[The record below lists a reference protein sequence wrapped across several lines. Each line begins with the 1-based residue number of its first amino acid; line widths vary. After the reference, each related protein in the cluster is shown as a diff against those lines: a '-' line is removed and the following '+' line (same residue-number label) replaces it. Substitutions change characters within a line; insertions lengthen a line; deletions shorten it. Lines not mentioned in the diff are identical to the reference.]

1 MFSSMEEQIHIK
13 YICFSHLAVVPL
25 GKHHDCIFLSP
36 KPVAPKTKKNRSL
49 QWKEA

>member
-1 MFSSMEEQIHIK
+1 MFSSIVEQIHIK
-13 YICFSHLAVVPL
+13 YIWFSHLAVAPL

-36 KPVAPKTKKNRSL
+36 QAVALKTTNRSL